1 MVGSEVNKKKLVSSR
16 DYGMAQCRIAARNIA
31 SVYLKQL
38 DGALLLTWHIVTKD
52 YAKIQIKG
60 CISAQTLASS

>member
-16 DYGMAQCRIAARNIA
+16 DYGMAQCGIAARNIA

-38 DGALLLTWHIVTKD
+38 DGALLLT
-52 YAKIQIKG
+52 
-60 CISAQTLASS
+60 